1 MKRKFKLIS
10 SIASLTA
17 AVALLAVGV
26 FAVGTRTVNVQGTVN
41 FIATNVSATVKVY
54 EAFGGAEET
63 EISGGGYV
71 FVAATSG
78 KKQDPQEEALKLG
91 NNGAIAMNDDN
102 LVYVYRIE
110 VKSDQLR
117 DLKAVFA
124 ETAQGGEGY
133 TVAVSHDSQTIT
145 GIGNKV
151 DFTVTVTITDP
162 AKLASDWSLSLAG
175 SLVLSIPQS

>member
-1 MKRKFKLIS
+1 M
-10 SIASLTA
+10 
-17 AVALLAVGV
+17 
-26 FAVGTRTVNVQGTVN
+26 
-41 FIATNVSATVKVY
+41 
-54 EAFGGAEET
+54 
-63 EISGGGYV
+63 
-71 FVAATSG
+71 AATSG
-78 KKQDPQEEALKLG
+78 KEQDPQEEALKLG

-133 TVAVSHDSQTIT
+133 TVAVSSTQETISAGAT
-145 GIGNKV
+145 KS
-151 DFTVTVTITDP
+151 FTVTVTITDP